1 MGFRFIKPVQRVL
14 LSTALLS
21 LGFWSSPVY
30 AQASDAQ
37 VSALVEA
44 LRLAAPQTGRADD
57 GLYSDWQ
64 IKPGNIPRW
73 SKQCIGRELSP
84 TDFEASPVTARA
96 ILVCVMRDVL
106 NEQFRASN
114 NNESVAIQRA
124 AAWWM
129 TGDGSQYNSI
139 PENSY
144 TYTYIQNVLKN
155 YQQQRR
161 NPQTQQSATPAQP
174 TPTPSAAKPASSSPP
189 TESQSSAAS
198 QPQAAARS
206 SANNAISDTKV
217 AALVEALRRAAP
229 QTGIENDGLY
239 SDWQIKPENIP
250 RWSNQCIGEELT
262 PADFAA
268 SPATART
275 ILVCVM
281 GDVFNE
287 QYEASGNNETVAVQ
301 RAAAWWMTG
310 DPQQYNQGS
319 TADYTQRVLN
329 FYRQSF
335 LKLFPHL

>member
-1 MGFRFIKPVQRVL
+1 MGFRFIQPVQRIL

-21 LGFWSSPVY
+21 LGLWSSPVY

-44 LRLAAPQTGRADD
+44 LRLAAPQTGRVDD

-84 TDFEASPVTARA
+84 ADFEASPVTARA

-106 NEQFRASN
+106 NEQYDASN

-129 TGDGSQYNSI
+129 TGDGSQYNSV

-161 NPQTQQSATPAQP
+161 NSQAQQPATSAQP
-174 TPTPSAAKPASSSPP
+174 TPTSSAEKPASSAPP
-189 TESQSSAAS
+189 TERPSSATS
-198 QPQAAARS
+198 PPQSAAPS
-206 SANNAISDTKV
+206 STNNAISDAKV
-217 AALVEALRRAAP
+217 AALVEALRLAAP
-229 QTGIENDGLY
+229 QTGIEDDGLY
-239 SDWQIKPENIP
+239 SDWQIKPGNIP
-250 RWSNQCIGEELT
+250 RWSKQCIGRELS
-262 PADFAA
+262 PADFEA
-268 SPATART
+268 SPVTARS

-281 GDVFNE
+281 GDVLNE
-287 QYEASGNNETVAVQ
+287 QYRASNNNESVAIQ

-319 TADYTQRVLN
+319 TAAYTQRVLN
-329 FYRQSF
+329 FYQQSL
-335 LKLFPHL
+335 LK

>member
-1 MGFRFIKPVQRVL
+1 MGVRFIKPVQRVL
-14 LSTALLS
+14 LSTVLLS
-21 LGFWSSPVY
+21 LGLWNSPVY
-30 AQASDAQ
+30 AQVSNAQ

-44 LRLAAPQTGRADD
+44 LRLAAPQTGRVDD

-84 TDFEASPVTARA
+84 ADFEASPVTARA

-106 NEQFRASN
+106 NEQYDASN

-129 TGDGSQYNSI
+129 TGDGSQYNSV

-144 TYTYIQNVLKN
+144 TYTYIQNVLKH

-161 NPQTQQSATPAQP
+161 NSQAQQPATSS
-174 TPTPSAAKPASSSPP
+174 TEKPASSASP
-189 TESQSSAAS
+189 TESPSSATS
-198 QPQAAARS
+198 PPQSTAPS
-206 SANNAISDTKV
+206 STNNAISDKKV
-217 AALVEALRRAAP
+217 AALVEALRLAAP
-229 QTGIENDGLY
+229 QTGRVDDGLY
-239 SDWQIKPENIP
+239 SDWQIKPGNIP
-250 RWSNQCIGEELT
+250 RWSKQCIGRELS
-262 PADFAA
+262 PADFEA
-268 SPATART
+268 SPVTARA

-281 GDVFNE
+281 RDVLNE
-287 QYEASGNNETVAVQ
+287 QYDASNNNESVAIQ

-319 TADYTQRVLN
+319 TAAYTQRVLN
-329 FYRQSF
+329 FYQQSL
-335 LKLFPHL
+335 LK

>member
-1 MGFRFIKPVQRVL
+1 MGFKFIKPVQRVL
-14 LSTALLS
+14 LSIALLS
-21 LGFWSSPVY
+21 LGLWSSPVS
-30 AQASDAQ
+30 AQVSNAQ

-84 TDFEASPVTARA
+84 ADFEASPVTARA

-106 NEQFRASN
+106 NEQYRASN

-129 TGDGSQYNSI
+129 TGDGSQYNSV

-161 NPQTQQSATPAQP
+161 NSQAQQPATSAQP
-174 TPTPSAAKPASSSPP
+174 TPTSSAEKPASSAPP
-189 TESQSSAAS
+189 TERPSSATS
-198 QPQAAARS
+198 PPQSAAPS
-206 SANNAISDTKV
+206 STNNAISDAKV
-217 AALVEALRRAAP
+217 AALVEALRLAAP
-229 QTGIENDGLY
+229 QTGIEDDGLY
-239 SDWQIKPENIP
+239 SDWQIKPGNIP
-250 RWSNQCIGEELT
+250 RWSKQCIGRELS
-262 PADFAA
+262 PADFEA
-268 SPATART
+268 SPVTARS

-281 GDVFNE
+281 GDVLNE
-287 QYEASGNNETVAVQ
+287 QYRASNNNESVAIQ

-319 TADYTQRVLN
+319 TVAYTQRVLN
-329 FYRQSF
+329 FYQQS
-335 LKLFPHL
+335 LVK